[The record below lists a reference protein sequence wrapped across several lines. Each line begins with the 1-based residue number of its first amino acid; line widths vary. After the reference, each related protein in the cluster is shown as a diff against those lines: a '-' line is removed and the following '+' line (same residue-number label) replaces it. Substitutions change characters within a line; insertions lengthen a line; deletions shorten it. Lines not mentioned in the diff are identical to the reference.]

1 MLNRRTFLGLLS
13 LSAGGRL
20 AAKNAKRLFS
30 VKPPQ
35 QDLATWVNPAIG
47 TGGHGHTFPGAT
59 VPFGA
64 VQLSPDTYNQ
74 GWDWSSGYYLTDT
87 SIMGFSHAHLSG
99 TGAGDLLDFLI
110 APRVGELKLQ
120 PGTREQP
127 EEGYRS
133 RFSHSTE
140 KMEPGYYSVM
150 LDTPGILAE
159 LTATERTGIHRYT
172 FPQSDSAHFVVDLH
186 HAMLTPVK
194 KTIIDADIKLVGS
207 DTILGGRRVRKWA
220 PHRQIYFAM
229 QFSRPWFTCDLY
241 SGDAKQTATELQ
253 GENLKAVP
261 HFRTIAG
268 EKLLVKVGI
277 SMVSSANAL
286 LNLQHEHPGWDFD
299 NTRRNAKQAW
309 NNELAR
315 LQITGGSE
323 NDRKIFYTSAYHM
336 MCAPTLADD
345 VNGQYRGM
353 DQEVHVLKPGQHN
366 YSTYSLW
373 DTYRAL
379 HPSFTLWQQE
389 RVPQFVNCLI
399 AMAEESPGGMPIWPL
414 QGNETFTMTGYH
426 SATVI
431 AEACVK
437 KFPGID
443 WQRAYKS
450 MRKRN
455 MDDDYRGLVSYRQ
468 LGYIPADEEKESVS
482 KVLEYN
488 YNDWA
493 CSKVAEAVGRHD
505 DAKLQRE
512 RSLNYRHLFDP
523 DSQFLRARLRTGT
536 WTPNFDP
543 RSSGHGAI
551 YRDYTE
557 SNAWQTAFGVQHD
570 VLGHIKLFGGPEP
583 YVLKIDA
590 LYNTQPGMS
599 NETLQDVT
607 GSIGQYVHGNEPSHH
622 ILFLY
627 TYAGQPWKTQKWVR
641 EVVETQY
648 RNDPDGLCGNEDCG
662 QMSAWYLMAALG
674 LYAVDPIS
682 GTYILTAPHFEK
694 ASVQVADG
702 QRLVIEAHRKS
713 PSDRYIQSVA
723 LNGAA
728 LDKLWIKHEDIAN
741 GGTLRFEIGPEPNFH
756 LASSPASAP
765 PSLTS

>member
-1 MLNRRTFLGLLS
+1 M
-13 LSAGGRL
+13 A
-20 AAKNAKRLFS
+20 
-30 VKPPQ
+30 
-35 QDLATWVNPAIG
+35 
-47 TGGHGHTFPGAT
+47 
-59 VPFGA
+59 
-64 VQLSPDTYNQ
+64 
-74 GWDWSSGYYLTDT
+74 
-87 SIMGFSHAHLSG
+87 
-99 TGAGDLLDFLI
+99 DFLV
-110 APRVGELKLQ
+110 APRVGEVKLQ
-120 PGTREQP
+120 PGSREKP

-150 LDTPGILAE
+150 METPSVLAE
-159 LTATERTGIHRYT
+159 LTATERTGFHRYT
-172 FPQSDSAHFVVDLH
+172 FPQSETAHFVIDLH
-186 HAMLTPVK
+186 HAMLAQN
-194 KTIIDADIKLVGS
+194 KTTGKTTNKTTIDAEIKLVGNN
-207 DTILGGRRVRKWA
+207 TILGGRRVHKWA

-229 QFSRPWFTCDLY
+229 QFSKPWERCDLY
-241 SGDAKQTATELQ
+241 SADNKQATTSLQ

-261 HFRTIAG
+261 HFHTSAG

-277 SMVSSANAL
+277 SMVSASNAM
-286 LNLQHEHPGWDFD
+286 LNLQKEQPGWDFD
-299 NTRRNAKQAW
+299 QTRRKAKQVW

-315 LQITGGSE
+315 LQISGGSE
-323 NDRKIFYTSAYHM
+323 NDRKVFYTSAYHM

-353 DQEVHVLKPGQHN
+353 DQEVHTLKPNQHN

-389 RVPQFVNCLI
+389 RVPEFVNCLI
-399 AMAEESPGGMPIWPL
+399 AMAEESPGGMPVWPL

-443 WQRAYKS
+443 WARAYKV

-455 MDDDYRGLVSYRQ
+455 MDEDYRGLASYRQ

-482 KVLEYN
+482 KVMEYG

-493 CSKVAEAVGRHD
+493 CSKVAETLGQHD
-505 DAKLQRE
+505 DVKLQLK
-512 RSLNYRHLFDP
+512 RSLNYRHLYDP
-523 DSQFLRARLRTGT
+523 KSQFLRARFRTGE

-543 RSSGHGAI
+543 RSSGHGAK

-557 SNAWQTAFGVQHD
+557 SNAWQTVFGVQHD
-570 VLGHIKLFGGPEP
+570 VLGYIKLFGGREV
-583 YVLKIDA
+583 YAKKIDA
-590 LYNTQPGMS
+590 MFKVEPGMS
-599 NETLQDVT
+599 NEVLQDIT

-641 EVVETQY
+641 EVIETQY
-648 RNDPDGLCGNEDCG
+648 RNDPDGLSGNEDCG

-694 ASVQVADG
+694 ASVQVG
-702 QRLVIEAHRKS
+702 NGRKLVIEARRKNA
-713 PSDRYIQSVA
+713 SDKYIQSVS
-723 LNGAA
+723 LNGKE
-728 LDKLWIKHEDIAN
+728 LDRLWIKHTEIAN
-741 GGTLRFEIGPEPNFH
+741 GASLRFEIGPEPNMK
-756 LASSPASAP
+756 LATDPRVAP
-765 PSLTS
+765 PSLTT